1 VGNNGFHHQEQN
13 MSTNIRRNAL
23 VAIGAE
29 RRQIADSEIPAIE
42 DIHEIYGRYCFGE
55 NVQRERLAPEI
66 FQSLQETIR
75 EGKRLDPNIAD
86 DVAAAMYQWAIGLG
100 ATHFTHWFQPM
111 TGSTAEKHDC
121 FVMPRGNG
129 QSIGKFSGSELILGE
144 PDASS
149 FPSGGLR
156 ATFEA
161 RGYTAW
167 DPTSPAFVRKHRNG
181 ATLVVPSMFV
191 SWTGDALDMKTPLLR
206 SVAAVQKHALRI
218 LRLFGNR
225 TAKRVDATMGAEQ
238 EYFLIDRRLAV
249 LRPDIMVAGRTL
261 FGAKPPRG
269 QELEDN
275 YFGAIPGRALAFMT
289 EVERELLQLGV
300 PIKTRHNETAPS
312 QFELAPMF
320 ETVNLATD
328 HQMLTMRTL
337 KNVAARH
344 GFLCLMHEK
353 PFAGV
358 NGSGKHNN
366 WSLVTD
372 EGENLLE
379 PGDTPGEN
387 AKFLVF
393 CTAVIRAVHKY
404 GHLLRTSV
412 CGAGND
418 HRLGFHEA
426 PPAIISMFFGGA
438 LDEVFAQLAEGNFTP
453 GNRAAPLEIGVTSL
467 PAIDRHSSDRN
478 RTSPFAFT
486 GNKFEFR
493 AVGSSQNP
501 ATSTTIINTIVAES
515 LDFMATKLETVT
527 HKKDFH
533 TSVQNLIVE
542 TVREHKDIIFSGDCY
557 SRAWRSEAKRRGLS
571 NLPSTA
577 ECLPHI
583 DSAEAVTLFGKY
595 KVFSANEL
603 HSRFEIIGENYNSII
618 RIEAAT
624 TLEVATTMI
633 LPTAFRYKES
643 LLKTTT
649 TPVQKTILTKLD
661 GQIDVLI
668 IALDALRE
676 KLTKFP
682 TNGTQNR
689 AYYCRDEMLP
699 AIGEVRNAVDTLEEL
714 VDDNLWPL
722 PTYTELLFSR

>member
-1 VGNNGFHHQEQN
+1 

-29 RRQIADSEIPAIE
+29 RRQVADSEIPAIE
-42 DIHEIYGRYCFGE
+42 DIHDIFGRYCFGE
-55 NVQRERLAPEI
+55 NVQRERLAPKI

-75 EGKRLDPNIAD
+75 EGKCLDPNIAD
-86 DVAAAMYQWAIGLG
+86 DVAQAMYQWAVELG

-121 FVMPRGNG
+121 FVVPHGNG
-129 QSIGKFSGSELILGE
+129 LSIGKFSGNELILGE

-149 FPSGGLR
+149 LPSGGLR

-181 ATLVVPSMFV
+181 ATLVIPSMFV

-206 SVAAVQKHALRI
+206 SNAAIQEHALRI

-249 LRPDIMVAGRTL
+249 LRPDIMVTGRTL

-275 YFGAIPGRALAFMT
+275 YFGAIPGRVLAFMT

-312 QFELAPMF
+312 QFELAPVF

-337 KNVAARH
+337 KIVAARH

-358 NGSGKHNN
+358 NGNAKHNN
-366 WSLVTD
+366 WSLITD

-393 CTAVIRAVHKY
+393 CTAVIRAVHKF
-404 GHLLRTSV
+404 GHLLRMSV
-412 CGAGND
+412 YGAGND
-418 HRLGFHEA
+418 HRLGFLEA
-426 PPAIISMFFGGA
+426 PPAIISVFLGGS
-438 LDEVFAQLAEGNFTP
+438 LDEVFARLAEGRFTP
-453 GNRAAPLEIGVTSL
+453 GSKAAPLEIGVTSL
-467 PAIDRHSSDRN
+467 PPISRHSGDRN

-493 AVGSSQNP
+493 AVGASQNP
-501 ATSTTIINTIVAES
+501 ASSTTVINTIVAES
-515 LDFMATKLETVT
+515 LDYMATKLEVAVA
-527 HKKDFH
+527 HGNDFH

-542 TVREHKDIIFSGDCY
+542 TVREHKDIIYSGDCY
-557 SRAWRSEAKRRGLS
+557 SKAWRDESERRGLS
-571 NLPSTA
+571 NLASTA

-583 DSAEAVTLFGKY
+583 DSQESIALFTQY

-633 LPTAFRYKES
+633 LPAAFRYKDS
-643 LLKTTT
+643 LLSTATTLI
-649 TPVQKTILTKLD
+649 QKTILTKLD
-661 GQIDVLI
+661 AQIDALI
-668 IALDALRE
+668 TALDVLRE
-676 KLTKFP
+676 KLAHFP
-682 TNGTQNR
+682 RQGTQLR
-689 AYYCRDEMLP
+689 AYYCRDELLP
-699 AIGEVRNAVDTLEEL
+699 AIKEVRHTVDTLEEL
-714 VDDNLWPL
+714 VDDDLWPL

>member
-1 VGNNGFHHQEQN
+1 
-13 MSTNIRRNAL
+13 MSANVRRNAL

-29 RRQIADSEIPAIE
+29 RRQLADTEIPAI
-42 DIHEIYGRYCFGE
+42 DAISAIFGKYCFGE
-55 NVQRERLAPEI
+55 NVQRERLTPEV

-75 EGKRLDPNIAD
+75 KGKRLDPNIAD
-86 DVAAAMYQWAIGLG
+86 DVAQAMYQWAVELG

-121 FVMPRGNG
+121 FIVPRGDG
-129 QSIGKFSGSELILGE
+129 LSIGTFSGGELIRGE

-149 FPSGGLR
+149 LPSGGLR

-167 DPTSPAFVRKHRNG
+167 DPTSPAFVLKHRNG

-191 SWTGDALDMKTPLLR
+191 SWTGDALDKKTPLLR
-206 SVAAVQKHALRI
+206 SVATVQEHALRI
-218 LRLFGNR
+218 LRLFGNHS
-225 TAKRVDATMGAEQ
+225 AKRVNATMGAEQ

-249 LRPDIMVAGRTL
+249 LRPDIMVTGRTL

-275 YFGAIPGRALAFMT
+275 YFGAIPGRVLAFMT
-289 EVERELLQLGV
+289 EAERELLQLGV

-312 QFELAPMF
+312 QFELAPIY
-320 ETVNLATD
+320 ESANLATD
-328 HQMLTMRTL
+328 HQMLTMRML
-337 KNVAARH
+337 KIVAARH

-353 PFAGV
+353 PFAGI

-366 WSLVTD
+366 WSLITD

-393 CTAVIRAVHKY
+393 CTAVIRAVHRY
-404 GHLLRTSV
+404 GHLLRMSV

-418 HRLGFHEA
+418 RRLGANEA
-426 PPAIISMFFGGA
+426 PPAIISVFLGGA
-438 LDEVFAQLAEGNFTP
+438 LDEVFTKLAEGNFTP
-453 GNRAAPLEIGVTSL
+453 GNRLAPLEIGITSL
-467 PAIDRHSSDRN
+467 PPISRDSGDRN

-493 AVGSSQNP
+493 AVGASQNP
-501 ATSTTIINTIVAES
+501 AGSTTVINTIVAES
-515 LDFMATKLETVT
+515 LDYLATKLEAAVAAGY
-527 HKKDFH
+527 DFH
-533 TSVQNLIVE
+533 TSVQTLIVE
-542 TVREHKDIIFSGDCY
+542 TVREHKDVIFGGDCY
-557 SRAWRSEAKRRGLS
+557 SNAWRDESARRRLS
-571 NLPSTA
+571 NLASTA

-583 DSAEAVTLFGKY
+583 HSKETVAMFGKY
-595 KVFSANEL
+595 GVFTPAEL
-603 HSRFEIIGENYNSII
+603 HSRFEIIGENFVSTI

-624 TLEVATTMI
+624 MIKVAGTMI
-633 LPTAFRYKES
+633 LPTAFSYKER
-643 LLKTTT
+643 LLKAATTMA
-649 TPVQKTILTKLD
+649 QKDVLTQLD
-661 GQIDVLI
+661 SQIDTLITSLDVLR
-668 IALDALRE
+668 DR
-676 KLTKFP
+676 TTNFP
-682 TNGTQNR
+682 CNGTQSR
-689 AYYCRDEMLP
+689 ADYCRDEMLP
-699 AIGEVRNAVDTLEEL
+699 LITEVRNAVDALEEL
-714 VDDNLWPL
+714 VDDDLWPL

>member
-1 VGNNGFHHQEQN
+1 
-13 MSTNIRRNAL
+13 MSANVRRNTL

-29 RRQIADSEIPAIE
+29 RRQISDSAVFLGRSTCPAIE
-42 DIHEIYGRYCFGE
+42 DIHEIFGKYCFGE
-55 NVQRERLAPEI
+55 NVQRERLAPEV

-86 DVAAAMYQWAIGLG
+86 DVAQAMYHWAVELG

-121 FVMPRGNG
+121 FIVPRGDG
-129 QSIGKFSGSELILGE
+129 LSIGKFSGGELIRGE

-167 DPTSPAFVRKHRNG
+167 DPTSPAFVLKHRNG

-191 SWTGDALDMKTPLLR
+191 SWTGDALDKKTPLLR
-206 SVAAVQKHALRI
+206 SVAAIQEHALRI
-218 LRLFGNR
+218 LRLFGNE

-249 LRPDIMVAGRTL
+249 LRPDIMVTGRTL

-275 YFGAIPGRALAFMT
+275 YFGAIPGRVLAFMT

-312 QFELAPMF
+312 QFELAPIF
-320 ETVNLATD
+320 ESANLATD

-393 CTAVIRAVHKY
+393 CTAVIRAVHQY
-404 GHLLRTSV
+404 GHLLRMSV

-418 HRLGFHEA
+418 RRLGANEA
-426 PPAIISMFFGGA
+426 PPAVISVFLGGA
-438 LDEVFAQLAEGNFTP
+438 LDEVFTQLADGNFTP
-453 GNRAAPLEIGVTSL
+453 GCKLAPLEIGVTSL
-467 PAIDRHSSDRN
+467 PPISRHSGDRN

-493 AVGSSQNP
+493 AVGASQNP
-501 ATSTTIINTIVAES
+501 AGSTTVINTIVAES
-515 LDFMATKLETVT
+515 LDYLAAQLEAAVAAG
-527 HKKDFH
+527 HDFH

-542 TVREHKDIIFSGDCY
+542 TVRKHKDVIFNGDCY
-557 SRAWRSEAKRRGLS
+557 SQAWRDESVRRGLPD
-571 NLPSTA
+571 LTGTA

-583 DSAEAVTLFGKY
+583 NSDATIELFAKY
-595 KVFSANEL
+595 KVFSSTEL
-603 HSRFEIIGENYNSII
+603 HSRFEIIGENYNSIV

-624 TLEVATTMI
+624 MAEVAGTMV
-633 LPTAFRYKES
+633 LPTAFRYKKS
-643 LLKTTT
+643 LLQTAT
-649 TPVQKTILTKLD
+649 TPAQKTILHRLD
-661 GQIDVLI
+661 AQIDALVT
-668 IALDALRE
+668 ALDALRE
-676 KLTKFP
+676 KLAKYP
-682 TNGTQNR
+682 CHGTQNR
-689 AYYCRDEMLP
+689 ANYCRNEMLP
-699 AIGEVRNAVDTLEEL
+699 ALADVRSVIDTLEEL
-714 VDDNLWPL
+714 VDDDLWPL
-722 PTYTELLFSR
+722 PTYTELLFSL